1 MIEKKIAI
9 CLQHGLQAR
18 LATKFVQK
26 ASSFSSEV
34 ILMKNGRSVVGKSI
48 MGVMALAIRGGEEI
62 TLIANGNDEQV
73 AIVTLE
79 NFLLDKK

>member
-1 MIEKKIAI
+1 MIEKKIVI